1 MATWLPTPAGAAGA
15 GAGELRDVPC
25 LVAEAAR
32 RGPELAVRSEALDTE
47 DGAKYPADRYCLTFP
62 QLLQKAQ
69 VLACELRRRSPE
81 PLVAVCLQ
89 RTPALVVAL
98 LGVWCAGKAYLPLE
112 PTHPGARLRFLL
124 EDSGAEVLVT
134 CWCVRRRNL
143 LPEERIVRVA
153 AVDGRLI
160 CPEGAQP
167 PLSAPDLAVEPTDL
181 QTPAYLMYT
190 SGSTG
195 TPKGVLVARRG
206 VLNVLHAFNDMIR
219 PGRDTGDA
227 GDGAGGQLLATTT
240 YCFDIS
246 VLEIFWPLCF
256 GFSLFLV
263 SASTARNG
271 GKLARLVESQGADL
285 LQGTPAMWRSLVAN
299 GWTGHA
305 GLAAICGGEAFP
317 LSLVEPLLSSS
328 GAGLWNAYGP
338 TEATIWATSFRLA
351 PGFAPKGSVPIGWA
365 LPNVRLAISHAG
377 EEEADGEL
385 LVGGIGVALGYHNR
399 PELTAQS
406 FLDSDEGKVY
416 RTGDLVRHAGDGLE
430 FLGRLDQQVKFR
442 GFRIE
447 LGEIE
452 AAARTSAQWLY
463 FSAHWCPP
471 CRGFTPALKQFYETL
486 KEKGENVEI
495 IFVSADK
502 TPEEAQDYFA
512 NHHGD
517 WLAVDFKATKE
528 REQLSRHFEV
538 SGIPS
543 LILVDSHGKAVE
555 AVDGRSDVASC
566 KTPEAVMQT
575 FAGWKKSAG
584 DWRETAGTAL
594 GGSGAPAA
602 AGDAAA
608 LRAAR
613 LAALEKAG
621 R

>member
-227 GDGAGGQLLATTT
+227 GDGVGGQLLATTT

-271 GKLARLVESQGADL
+271 GKLARLVGSQGADL

-305 GLAAICGGEAFP
+305 G
-317 LSLVEPLLSSS
+317 
-328 GAGLWNAYGP
+328 
-338 TEATIWATSFRLA
+338 
-351 PGFAPKGSVPIGWA
+351 
-365 LPNVRLAISHAG
+365 
-377 EEEADGEL
+377 
-385 LVGGIGVALGYHNR
+385 
-399 PELTAQS
+399 
-406 FLDSDEGKVY
+406 
-416 RTGDLVRHAGDGLE
+416 
-430 FLGRLDQQVKFR
+430 GR
-442 GFRIE
+442 
-447 LGEIE
+447 
-452 AAARTSAQWLY
+452 
-463 FSAHWCPP
+463 
-471 CRGFTPALKQFYETL
+471 
-486 KEKGENVEI
+486 
-495 IFVSADK
+495 
-502 TPEEAQDYFA
+502 
-512 NHHGD
+512 
-517 WLAVDFKATKE
+517 
-528 REQLSRHFEV
+528 
-538 SGIPS
+538 
-543 LILVDSHGKAVE
+543 
-555 AVDGRSDVASC
+555 GR
-566 KTPEAVMQT
+566 
-575 FAGWKKSAG
+575 
-584 DWRETAGTAL
+584 
-594 GGSGAPAA
+594 
-602 AGDAAA
+602 
-608 LRAAR
+608 
-613 LAALEKAG
+613 
-621 R
+621 